1 MSEADTRI
9 FIIDD
14 DAKFRKSLAR
24 LVKSIGYDV
33 ESFASARA
41 FLERE
46 PFDGPSCLLLDV
58 RMPGLTGPELQAA
71 LNERDVSIPI
81 IFLTGHGDTPTGV
94 TAMKDGAVDFLLK
107 PIEEQALFAAI
118 DSAID
123 RDAQIKKQRR
133 EAEEAKRQ
141 VATLTAREHE
151 TFRWLI
157 TGMLNKQIAACLG
170 ITERTVKAHRGQIM
184 RKLNVVSVA
193 EMVRLAQKAD
203 VSPAQESPE
212 MYEGK

>member
-1 MSEADTRI
+1 MIEAGTRI
-9 FIIDD
+9 FIVDD

-24 LVKSIGYDV
+24 LVRSIGYEV
-33 ESFASARA
+33 ESFASAQA

-71 LNERDVSIPI
+71 LNERDISIPI

-94 TAMKDGAVDFLLK
+94 KAMKDGAVDFLLK
-107 PIEEQALFAAI
+107 PIEEHSLFAAI

-123 RDAQIKKQRR
+123 RDAQLKQQRR
-133 EAEEAKRQ
+133 ETEQAKRM
-141 VATLTAREHE
+141 VATLTSREHE

-170 ITERTVKAHRGQIM
+170 ITERTVKAHRAQIM
-184 RKLNVVSVA
+184 RKLDAVSVA
-193 EMVRLAQKAD
+193 ELVRLAQKAG
-203 VSPAQESPE
+203 VGPAEEKQRS
-212 MYEGK
+212 